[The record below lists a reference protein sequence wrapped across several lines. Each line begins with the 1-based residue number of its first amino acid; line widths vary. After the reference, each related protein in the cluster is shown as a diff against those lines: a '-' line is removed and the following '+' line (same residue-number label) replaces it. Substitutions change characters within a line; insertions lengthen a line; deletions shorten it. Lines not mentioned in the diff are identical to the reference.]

1 MSGQVPA
8 SFQVKFQNNV
18 EATLNQVKSELIDAV
33 EVTDETGA
41 SKMKVKDLVGNAKG
55 QETDERHG
63 KTKYAD
69 TPHDGV
75 WLPKKNGIYYAEL
88 VDSSDQLETSIGLES
103 SYVMEGASVIE
114 RAKDQRILEGIYGDI
129 ISGREGTVT
138 TPFPAG
144 QIVPVTTGGASG
156 AQRFN
161 VAKVRAANKMLSKAH
176 VNKAEKK
183 YMAITAEQ
191 SDDLLS
197 EVPATS
203 SDFVRAFGGEVDEN
217 GFLRRLLGFNFLH
230 IELDN
235 EFLGTIPALS
245 LDGSGYRK
253 NPFWV
258 KSGVRVNFWERM
270 FTRVGELPE
279 RNYSEGVYARTTLAA
294 TRTQAGK
301 VGIIL
306 NSEA

>member
-18 EATLNQVKSELIDAV
+18 EATLNQVKSVLIDAV
-33 EVTDETGA
+33 EVSDDASA
-41 SKMKVKDLVGNAKG
+41 SKIKVKDLVGNAKP

-63 KTKYAD
+63 KTKYAE

-75 WLPKKNGIYYAEL
+75 WLPKTNGLYYAEI
-88 VDSSDQLETSIGLES
+88 VDTSDQLETAIGLES
-103 SYVMEGASVIE
+103 AYVMEGASVIE
-114 RAKDQRILEGIYGDI
+114 RSKDQRILEGIYGSI

-144 QIVPVTTGGASG
+144 QIIPVTVGGASG
-156 AQRFN
+156 AQRLN
-161 VAKVRAANKMLSKAH
+161 VDKVRAANKLLAKNH

-183 YMAITAEQ
+183 YMVITAEQ

-203 SDFVRAFGGEVDEN
+203 SDFARAFGGEVDEN
-217 GFLRRLLGFNFLH
+217 GFLRRLLGFTFLH
-230 IELDN
+230 MELDN
-235 EFLGTIPALS
+235 DFLGTIPALS

-258 KSGVRVNFWERM
+258 KSGVRANFWERM
-270 FTRVGELPE
+270 FSRVGELPE
-279 RNYSEGVYARTTLAA
+279 RNYSQGVYARTTLAA